1 MSTSSPLSQAKAVA
15 YVVKK
20 DSGVPLPIKR
30 SHTMAKVAAISDTV
44 VVSATSLGVG
54 IWQDDDTILIYQ
66 ARIPEALLIS

>member
-30 SHTMAKVAAISDTV
+30 SHTMAKVAAISDTA

-54 IWQDDDTILIYQ
+54 VWQDDTNLYQ
-66 ARIPEALLIS
+66 ARIPEREALLIS